1 MVLPN
6 GRHCLGAA
14 MRYMRSVPARRVC
27 CQLRRPLTTTHWT
40 PSVQGTETTQPPNQD
55 RQSQVATDS
64 GKGANANKAPAI
76 RRFWRDVSV
85 GEHDGDYVVL
95 LDKRPIKTPDGKL
108 VRISQGQRVLAWL
121 IAGEWESQKETLNA
135 HSLPLT
141 SLVSR
146 SIDGLSNPNM
156 RAEVINR
163 LLNYFQTDSV
173 CLHDTH
179 PRALVDLQQKYYSP
193 IVDWARSTYDID
205 IQITSDIFALRQK
218 NASIERLRNVV
229 SELSPLKLAALE
241 RAVMSAKSFLIGLA
255 LVQLRITVEEAAM
268 AAQAE
273 ANAQTQFWGELENAH
288 DLDNTAM
295 RQVLGASACA
305 AIGA

>member
-1 MVLPN
+1 MSP
-6 GRHCLGAA
+6 
-14 MRYMRSVPARRVC
+14 
-27 CQLRRPLTTTHWT
+27 T
-40 PSVQGTETTQPPNQD
+40 
-55 RQSQVATDS
+55 
-64 GKGANANKAPAI
+64 I

-121 IAGEWESQKETLNA
+121 LAGEWESQKDTLNA

-146 SIDGLSNPNM
+146 SIDGLSNPNT
-156 RAEVINR
+156 RADVINR

-205 IQITSDIFALRQK
+205 IQTTSDIFALRQK
-218 NASIERLRNVV
+218 NASVEKLRDIV
-229 SELSPLKLAALE
+229 SEFSPLKLAALE

-255 LVQLRITVEEAAM
+255 LVQLHITVEEAAM

-295 RQVLGASACA
+295 RQVLGASACT